1 MANSKPTTSAQDSE
15 TKQVYLDVLREYN
28 KSHNIVS
35 SMLENVDTIVRSSAR
50 AERNRLINN
59 WNDYVDATVLFLEVM
74 DEDGEYGGQQEAYDA
89 TRDLYIENR
98 SVFERMYKD
107 LNDILDHIHKKKV
120 STKRGTRPSA
130 GKDLITGGARGQTL
144 GDLAHV
150 GGDVEVLVS
159 DQHLLPALTLSGD
172 DRLRKVE
179 LREFADSSSMRAVA
193 NDTHYVPPNQI
204 PLTLRDSG
212 ILSRNLESTTLE
224 PEDLVPEGVQVLV
237 TRPLAPAGD
246 DEKGALVNNKIKDDR
261 NKCRGLFNLD
271 AFEKRKDATSVSL
284 SRTQVLVTRPL
295 VPAGEEKEALASLED
310 GIGAHAPVD
319 VQALVTRPLAPA
331 GEEKEVFKIKATK
344 LVLLM
349 KKMSCLVELKLE
361 MTSANLAALS
371 SGERM
376 NQVPGRSSLATAKQD
391 LVLAQ
396 VLVTRPLAS
405 AGEGHEA
412 LASLEDEKE
421 ALASLEDLKD
431 ARTPVKDLI
440 PVDVQVLVTGPREE
454 LVLLLGKI
462 SSLWALKI
470 KPLKILILMSKYL
483 SPISASPRL
492 QEVQQCLKDEEGA
505 RARVEDLVPVGG
517 HVLVTRLF
525 APAVEENEALASL
538 EEEKEAL
545 ASREDEAHVLVTKLA
560 LVTGCS
566 ALWVVEIKPLK
577 LLVFKIKPFKLLLL
591 MKKMSRLAELKLT
604 SANLAALS
612 SVVLGHSTREDLVLL
627 LGKISSLWALKIKP
641 LKILAD
647 KGRYVRGYSIQ
658 TLY

>member
-1 MANSKPTTSAQDSE
+1 MANNKENQDQIKSGSSTTSAQASE
-15 TKQVYLDVLREYN
+15 TKQVYLDVLRDTPIPTPSPTPSLDAPRRSKMANNTPEQIKTVSGLFN
-28 KSHNIVS
+28 KVVDNAYWVLDSLSVMDPTTLSTQEVIECNDCNGRLVLAKRHLKTLKTYISATDMDNSNNIGYIKYADSVVS
-35 SMLENVDTIVRSSAR
+35 RADALVLEVLAVIDSGNIAR
-50 AERNRLINN
+50 A
-59 WNDYVDATVLFLEVM
+59 
-74 DEDGEYGGQQEAYDA
+74 Q
-89 TRDLYIENR
+89 
-98 SVFERMYKD
+98 
-107 LNDILDHIHKKKV
+107 
-120 STKRGTRPSA
+120 A
-130 GKDLITGGARGQTL
+130 G
-144 GDLAHV
+144 
-150 GGDVEVLVS
+150 
-159 DQHLLPALTLSGD
+159 
-172 DRLRKVE
+172 
-179 LREFADSSSMRAVA
+179 
-193 NDTHYVPPNQI
+193 THYVPPNQI
-204 PLTLRDSG
+204 P
-212 ILSRNLESTTLE
+212 
-224 PEDLVPEGVQVLV
+224 
-237 TRPLAPAGD
+237 
-246 DEKGALVNNKIKDDR
+246 
-261 NKCRGLFNLD
+261 FNSD
-271 AFEKRKDATSVSL
+271 AFEKRKDVTSVSL
-284 SRTQVLVTRPL
+284 SRAQVLVTRPL

-331 GEEKEVFKIKATK
+331 VEEKEVFKIKATK
-344 LVLLM
+344 LLLLM

-371 SGERM
+371 SGGRR
-376 NQVPGRSSLATAKQD
+376 NQVPGRSSLANAKQD
-391 LVLAQ
+391 LVLPQ

-431 ARTPVKDLI
+431 ARAPVKDLIPVEAHVLVSRPLAPAGHDEKGASLEDGKGARAPVEDLI